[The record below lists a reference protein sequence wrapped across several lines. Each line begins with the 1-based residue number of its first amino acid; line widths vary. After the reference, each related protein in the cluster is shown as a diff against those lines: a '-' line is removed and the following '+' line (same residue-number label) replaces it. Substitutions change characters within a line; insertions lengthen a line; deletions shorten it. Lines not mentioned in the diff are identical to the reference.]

1 MLNSVAVSGR
11 LTKDVEYKVTT
22 NGTKVATFTLA
33 VQRSFKDSNGDYQAD
48 FPRIIAFRGAA
59 DIANNYLS
67 KGDLCNVHGRLQTR
81 QFDNDNGQ
89 RVFLTEIISDDI
101 QLISTG
107 NNNNQQSYQ
116 QNANNQPQQQ
126 RGQAQQQTGQAQPQN
141 NWQQQQ
147 QQNNQQAPNQQNNP
161 FANANG
167 PIDISDEDLPF

>member
-1 MLNSVAVSGR
+1 MINSVALSGR

-33 VQRSFKDSNGDYQAD
+33 VQRSYKDSDGNYLAD

-59 DIANNYLS
+59 DIANNYLN

-101 QLISTG
+101 QLINTG
-107 NNNNQQSYQ
+107 SNNNNQQSYS

-126 RGQAQQQTGQAQPQN
+126 RGQAQPQN

-147 QQNNQQAPNQQNNP
+147 QQSNQQAPNQQGNP
-161 FANANG
+161 FANAND

>member
-1 MLNSVAVSGR
+1 MINSVTLSGR

-33 VQRSFKDSNGDYQAD
+33 VQRSFKDSEGNYQAD

-107 NNNNQQSYQ
+107 NNNNQQSYS

-126 RGQAQQQTGQAQPQN
+126 RGQAQPQN

-161 FANANG
+161 FANSNG
-167 PIDISDEDLPF
+167 AVDISEEDLPF

>member
-1 MLNSVAVSGR
+1 MINSVTISGR

-48 FPRIIAFRGAA
+48 FPRVIAFKGAA

-101 QLISTG
+101 QLINAG
-107 NNNNQQSYQ
+107 NNNNQQSYS
-116 QNANNQPQQQ
+116 QNANNVPQQQ
-126 RGQAQQQTGQAQPQN
+126 RGQAQNG
-141 NWQQQQ
+141 WQQQQ
-147 QQNNQQAPNQQNNP
+147 QQNNQQQNNP
-161 FANANG
+161 FANANR
-167 PIDISDEDLPF
+167 PIDIDDGDLPFD